1 METCEKI
8 QELISR
14 LLDEDLDRE
23 ERFALNEHLQ
33 SCPECRAV
41 YEAFSAVSASLK
53 DDLAEP
59 PESLRESVM
68 AEIRREQIR
77 KKNRRP
83 WRAILSAAAV
93 AALVLGL
100 RFTTGGESL
109 RAASQTAPLAASVQ
123 MALSGGS
130 DETLD
135 NGAVIDGACAPDEAS
150 GKMRLNEN
158 STAAARA
165 AEAPPVEAAMEES
178 AVSDSAGAELYSTA
192 AAAESTAAAAD
203 SGALTLD
210 LSGTLDMAALLKTLD
225 GEEVRLALDLVA
237 EGPTYCLIASD
248 GELELYRYGG
258 ELYYFDPASRAPM
271 RTQIGE
277 DVLRSGGIG

>member
-192 AAAESTAAAAD
+192 AAAD

-210 LSGTLDMAALLKTLD
+210 LSGTLAMAALLKTLD

-248 GELELYRYGG
+248 GELELYRYRG
-258 ELYYFDPASRAPM
+258 ELYYFDPVSRAPM

>member
-59 PESLRESVM
+59 PESLRVSVM

-192 AAAESTAAAAD
+192 AAAD

-258 ELYYFDPASRAPM
+258 ELYYFDPVSRAPM

>member
-165 AEAPPVEAAMEES
+165 AEAPPVEATMEES